1 MTTKVLT
8 QEEISQLSFL
18 EQERSELIFKF
29 GQLEFQFQQIEIEKE
44 KLKNQILGLQQTEM
58 NLAKTLQDKYGEGTI
73 DLSKGEFISSL

>member
-8 QEEISQLSFL
+8 QEEISQLNFL

>member
-44 KLKNQILGLQQTEM
+44 KLKQE
-58 NLAKTLQDKYGEGTI
+58 
-73 DLSKGEFISSL
+73 

>member
-29 GQLEFQFQQIEIEKE
+29 GQLEFQIQQIELEKE
-44 KLKNQILGLQQTEM
+44 NLKNQMLDLRQTEL
-58 NLAKTLQDKYGEGTI
+58 NLAQTLQNKYGEGTI

>member
-1 MTTKVLT
+1 MTTIVLT

-29 GQLEFQFQQIEIEKE
+29 GQLEFQSQQIEIEKE
-44 KLKNQILGLQQTEM
+44 KLKNQMLGLQQTEM